1 MGRLACISLYFSC
14 EQFYQCVDNVAHA
27 AADGPVLSAVAGGGL
42 AVGGHEGVVA
52 AVLYNEGCRLGHQQH
67 AQQYYYDGFLFH
79 GSSGFEVEHALRVYL
94 GPVGVGEG
102 EV

>member
-14 EQFYQCVDNVAHA
+14 EQVYQCVDNVAHA
-27 AADGPVLSAVAGGGL
+27 AADGPVLSAVAGCRL

-52 AVLYNEGCRLGHQQH
+52 AVLDNEGCGLGHQQH
-67 AQQYYYDGFLFH
+67 TQQYYYDGFLFH
-79 GSSGFEVEHALRVYL
+79 GSSGFEVKHALRVYL

>member
-1 MGRLACISLYFSC
+1 MWFPIVSYK
-14 EQFYQCVDNVAHA
+14 QFDDGADE
-27 AADGPVLSAVAGGGL
+27 AADGSADGVAPVLVFGL
-42 AVGGHEGVVA
+42 GFLVGGHEGVVA
-52 AVLYNEGCRLGHQQH
+52 AVLDDEGCRLGHQQH
-67 AQQYYYDGFLFH
+67 TQQYYYDGFFLH